1 MVSMPVSVAP
11 HQSVFQ
17 LNGEQFSIVPMTVAD
32 LPDVCA
38 IENTIY
44 AFPWTKG
51 NFIDSLTSGYSGA
64 IVRIAGE
71 KDLSPCRSSV
81 IADSMTM
88 KLPYEVHLLNLS
100 VAKPFQSKGIGTAY
114 LHTLINDARSQG
126 GEAMLLEVR
135 PSNFAAIKLYKS
147 LGFSQVGVRKGYYRS
162 LNNEREDALV
172 FSLAF
177 STSTKP

>member
-64 IVRIAGE
+64 Y
-71 KDLSPCRSSV
+71 RSSV
-81 IADSMTM
+81 IAYSMTM

>member
-1 MVSMPVSVAP
+1 MVSTPVSVVANP
-11 HQSVFQ
+11 SVFQ
-17 LNGEQFSIVPMTVAD
+17 LNGEQFSIAPMTVAD
-32 LPDVCA
+32 LPEVCA

-44 AFPWTKG
+44 DFPWTKG

-71 KDLSPCRSSV
+71 KDLNLPRSSV
-81 IADSMTM
+81 IAYSMTM

-114 LHTLINDARSQG
+114 LHTLIKEVRSQG

-147 LGFSQVGVRKGYYRS
+147 LGFSHVGIRKGYYPS

-177 STSTKP
+177 SS